1 MEDLDD
7 FYENFMKNDNFVK
20 RLQKRYIRDAEKP
33 PEYFSDEEFR
43 KRFRFKKVTMWD
55 ILLDNSAGLG
65 KTNYARTSN
74 SSYDAVTN
82 CAKILCH

>member
-7 FYENFMKNDNFVK
+7 FYENLMKNDNFVK
-20 RLQKRYIRDAEKP
+20 RLQKRYIRNAENP
-33 PEYFSDEEFR
+33 LEYFSDEEFR
-43 KRFRFKKVTMWD
+43 FRFKKVTMRD

-65 KTNYARTSN
+65 KTNHARTS
-74 SSYDAVTN
+74 SSCDAITN